1 MMKWLGISIIF
12 TLMLLP
18 MGIFPLS
25 TVDAQASEP
34 VIIEHYEHTT
44 TSILQPDGS
53 SEVIHDYHYPYYF
66 DGSDYVPYELSET
79 PQVIQVIVDGGKFV
93 FDKENSAV
101 TVFNDDGIVI
111 NSDSYIVRNAEMGSD
126 SWSALAVNDEP
137 STTSINEDGENLT
150 ITFTRENNEG
160 IFSIDYLV
168 RGPDMKATASFENA
182 IYDNHKFAFT
192 QTLEMGTN
200 ILDLN
205 EQTINLDNYV
215 GQSFDKTVL
224 DENRDI
230 VLAGQ
235 GLLYNSG
242 LGFDR
247 LWAVHI
253 HEDNKISLDY
263 ASDPFNVETQTT
275 IGETVE
281 LDPSMALGDLNNLAC
296 NAAKQHSHSGGGST
310 TFSKYCSYG
319 TWGSAR
325 SYMWQWDSTAHNRYD
340 VLCMI
345 WNTSSVPT
353 SATVTQIE
361 FSGNQFAYGGYNV
374 GDYGDCELYQMTGG
388 HPGTSAATGQTASAL
403 HADIQSG
410 LSYGTI
416 PGNLSDPNTSDQIG
430 CTGPSSSTYQ
440 LGGDTSLGHATNGFT
455 GFTALAISDLNT
467 AISTSAGFWQ
477 FGILKDTSAN
487 TGSIKGHWF
496 DYPEL
501 RITYTVPVVPDV
513 PTSLTA
519 TGNGVN
525 VDLAWTVP
533 ASDGGS
539 AITNYFYE
547 SSDDNFST
555 VHASGMTGSTS
566 TSFTDSPS
574 PVGTTYYYRVSAV
587 NSVGTGS
594 PSNIDSAFVGSP
606 PDPPTS
612 LTSVINNPDPSPLV
626 IDLAW
631 TTPSSMGSGTLT
643 GYEVWR
649 DSVLITT
656 TSGAGTTY
664 QDTVSSPGGTFVYEV
679 KTVTNHGTSTASN
692 QSSITTPTVPDP
704 PTISLAINNPDPS
717 PLDIT
722 ITFTPPGNNGGSAI
736 TGYSLEH
743 STDDIT
749 YSTVAGGPFT
759 TSTTHTVSAAGT
771 QYYKAT
777 AINNV
782 GSSALS
788 SAQNIATPTITTP
801 PQNLAATVLNDTS
814 IDLTWDVPSSDGG
827 SALVNYY
834 VYRNSVNI
842 QTVTSPLS
850 FSDTGLTPN
859 TTYTYQVY
867 ANNNVG
873 MSASSNTITPT
884 TYFAVS
890 GSITTT
896 QTVSGVSVLIDP
908 TITTTGTPSPTFTE
922 IKVYDNGVLHSTQA
936 MGNTDCGAATDCVSY
951 HFPTNDL
958 TAHNV
963 TLAVTDSSH
972 WSTPTITSAIISVS
986 PDYKANWDSNNVAF
1000 NVTRN
1005 TTDTILIVNRDT
1017 SIGWDLSCDLQT
1029 TAQAMAGTT
1038 GTHVRQV
1045 TSAWYFDTTSNPY
1058 PIGSGEHIYGECKE
1072 GTTTVLTFTSYG
1084 PNLIAGGINLFDSH
1098 MSDFLGLEN
1107 AAILFVVIVAALFT
1121 GRTANT
1127 GILVVLSVIA
1137 ILASIGFMVIDQAI
1151 WGIIMLLGACGIF
1164 IGKRFL

>member
-1 MMKWLGISIIF
+1 
-12 TLMLLP
+12 MLLP

-34 VIIEHYEHTT
+34 VIDVQRTYT
-44 TSILQPDGS
+44 TSTIPLPDGS
-53 SEVIHDYHYPYYF
+53 SEVIHTTHFPYYF

-137 STTSINEDGENLT
+137 STTSINEDGNEIT
-150 ITFTRENNEG
+150 VTFTRENNEG

-205 EQTINLDNYV
+205 EQTINLDDYV
-215 GQSFDKTVL
+215 GQSFDKATLEQNTNLVMAAQNL
-224 DENRDI
+224 Y
-230 VLAGQ
+230 
-235 GLLYNSG
+235 YNSG
-242 LGFDR
+242 LGMEN

-253 HEDNKISLDY
+253 HADNKISLDY
-263 ASDPFNVETQTT
+263 ANDFLGTENQTD
-275 IGETVE
+275 IGETVI
-281 LDPSMALGDLNNLAC
+281 LDPTITISDTSTLC
-296 NAAKQHSHSGGGST
+296 NAAKNSPIGSSTYTKTCGGGIEIY
-310 TFSKYCSYG
+310 F
-319 TWGSAR
+319 
-325 SYMWQWDSTAHNRYD
+325 WQWYSSAHNREEYFGEFWD
-340 VLCMI
+340 I
-345 WNTSSVPT
+345 STVPST
-353 SATVTQIE
+353 ATVTNISMKADQ
-361 FSGNQFAYGGYNV
+361 FGYGNYSV
-374 GDYGDCELYQMTGG
+374 GDAGDCEVYQISGG
-388 HPGTSAATGQTASAL
+388 TPGTSSGTGQTASSL
-403 HADIQSG
+403 YTDLTSG
-410 LSYGTI
+410 NSYGTI
-416 PGNLSDPNTSDQIG
+416 SGSIIDGNTGDQIG
-430 CTGPSSSTYQ
+430 CQHPLASNWGGPASGTSGHIFE
-440 LGGDTSLGHATNGFT
+440 LGGDSAEGHATDGWDGFN
-455 GFTALAISDLNT
+455 ALAISDLNT
-467 AISTSAGFWQ
+467 AISTSQGWWGY
-477 FGILKDTSAN
+477 GIVKDTSAS
-487 TGSIKGHWF
+487 TTAIKGHWWNNV
-496 DYPEL
+496 DL
-501 RITYTVPVVPDV
+501 TLTYTVPTVPDV

-519 TGNGVN
+519 TANGVN

-594 PSNIDSAFVGSP
+594 PSNIDSAFVGNP

-777 AINNV
+777 ANNNV

-788 SAQNIATPTITTP
+788 TAQNIATPTVPTS

-827 SALVNYY
+827 SAITNYH

-1005 TTDTILIVNRDT
+1005 TTDTILVVNRDT

>member
-1 MMKWLGISIIF
+1 
-12 TLMLLP
+12 MLLP

-340 VLCMI
+340 VFLMI

-501 RITYTVPVVPDV
+501 RITYTLPTTPDV

-612 LTSVINNPDPSPLV
+612 LTSV
-626 IDLAW
+626 
-631 TTPSSMGSGTLT
+631 
-643 GYEVWR
+643 
-649 DSVLITT
+649 
-656 TSGAGTTY
+656 
-664 QDTVSSPGGTFVYEV
+664 
-679 KTVTNHGTSTASN
+679 
-692 QSSITTPTVPDP
+692 
-704 PTISLAINNPDPS
+704 INNPDPS

-884 TYFAVS
+884 TYFAIT

-951 HFPTNDL
+951 HFPINDL

-1072 GTTTVLTFTSYG
+1072 GSTTVLTFTSYG